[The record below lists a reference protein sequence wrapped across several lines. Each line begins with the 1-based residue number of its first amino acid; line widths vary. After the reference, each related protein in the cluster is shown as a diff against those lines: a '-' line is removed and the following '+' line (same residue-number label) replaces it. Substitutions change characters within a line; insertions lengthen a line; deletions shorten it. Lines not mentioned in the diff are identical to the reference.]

1 MFNLI
6 SRFKS
11 SAKNLQ
17 DIRCLSI
24 TAMFVAL
31 STAMTLCGLTL
42 RLTPELR
49 IDFGFL
55 CAAAISML
63 FGPVVGMISG
73 CCTDIL
79 GYFAGNFS
87 MGGYFPGYT
96 LTAIC
101 GGLIYGLWL
110 YHPEKVS
117 ISKKHLLGCVIGAK
131 ASINLICNITL
142 NTFWLTITAGK
153 AMSLLLPVRIIKN
166 IILLPFECIILYFA
180 IIFLVNFQKRATQTL
195 SK

>member
-1 MFNLI
+1 MSTLI

-11 SAKNLQ
+11 SARNLH
-17 DIRCLSI
+17 DVRCLSI

-49 IDFGFL
+49 IDFGFI
-55 CAAAISML
+55 CSAAISML
-63 FGPVVGMISG
+63 FGPVIGVIAG

-79 GYFAGNFS
+79 GYFAGNFT

-96 LTAIC
+96 LTAMC

-110 YHPEKVS
+110 YRPDTN
-117 ISKKHLLGCVIGAK
+117 ISGKKAITYVIGAK
-131 ASINLICNITL
+131 ASINIICNIGL
-142 NTFWLTITAGK
+142 NTLWIMITAGK
-153 AMSLLLPVRIIKN
+153 AMSVLLPVRIMKN
-166 IILLPFECIILYFA
+166 LILLPFECVVLYFSV
-180 IIFLVNFQKRATQTL
+180 IFLINFQKRFSTSL

>member
-1 MFNLI
+1 MSNLI

-17 DIRCLSI
+17 NVRCLSI

-31 STAMTLCGLTL
+31 NVAMDLCGITI
-42 RLTPELR
+42 RLTSELR
-49 IDFGFL
+49 IGVGFI
-55 CAAAISML
+55 CNACIAML
-63 FGPVVGMISG
+63 FGPVVGMLAG
-73 CCTDIL
+73 CCSDIL

-87 MGGYFPGYT
+87 MGAYFPGYT

-110 YHPEKVS
+110 YHPEKTS
-117 ISKKHLLGCVIGAK
+117 ISKKSLIARVIGAK
-131 ASINLICNITL
+131 ACINLICNIGL

-153 AMSLLLPVRIIKN
+153 AMSVILPFRITKN
-166 IILLPFECIILYFA
+166 LILLPFECIILYFA
-180 IIFLVNFQKRATQTL
+180 VMFVTNFQKRTSHSL

>member
-1 MFNLI
+1 MSNLI

-17 DIRCLSI
+17 DVRCLSI

-49 IDFGFL
+49 IDFGFI
-55 CAAAISML
+55 CSAAISML

-73 CCTDIL
+73 FCTDIL

-96 LTAIC
+96 LTAIF

-110 YHPEKVS
+110 YHPEKTS
-117 ISKKHLLGCVIGAK
+117 ISKKSLVAYVIGAK
-131 ASINLICNITL
+131 ACINLICNIGL

-153 AMSLLLPVRIIKN
+153 AMSVILPFRITKN
-166 IILLPFECIILYFA
+166 LILLPFECIILYFA
-180 IIFLVNFQKRATQTL
+180 VVFVINFQKRTSRSL

>member
-1 MFNLI
+1 MLNLI

-17 DIRCLSI
+17 DVRCLSI

-49 IDFGFL
+49 IDFGFI

-63 FGPVVGMISG
+63 FGPVVGMVAG

-110 YHPEKVS
+110 YHPKKIS
-117 ISKKHLLGCVIGAK
+117 ISKKHLIAYVIGAK
-131 ASINLICNITL
+131 TCINLICNICL
-142 NTFWLTITAGK
+142 NTLWLTITAGK
-153 AMSLLLPVRIIKN
+153 AMSLLLPVRITKN

-180 IIFLVNFQKRATQTL
+180 IVFLVEFQKRTSHGL

>member
-1 MFNLI
+1 MSNLI

-49 IDFGFL
+49 IDFGFI
-55 CAAAISML
+55 CSAAISML

-73 CCTDIL
+73 FCTDIL

-110 YHPEKVS
+110 YHPEKTS
-117 ISKKHLLGCVIGAK
+117 ISKKSLVAYVIGAK
-131 ASINLICNITL
+131 ACINLICNIGL

-153 AMSLLLPVRIIKN
+153 AMSVILPFRITKN
-166 IILLPFECIILYFA
+166 LILLPFECIILYFA
-180 IIFLVNFQKRATQTL
+180 VVFVINFQKRTSRSL